1 MFPPIAPS
9 SCVNELM
16 NTSIL
21 THEKRFENWYT
32 LTKGKPCRALHT
44 YIEGWRDSPEIFKGI
59 KYGTVADI
67 FFIILSGELND
78 SRYPRNRD
86 GPVWTPAHRLRGHQE
101 GTRTRHTQRLIQKLG
116 HLWAQQH
123 NRCFYQVRLENKI
136 LCSFMSLDSIKFLE
150 WNRLSEPRYPYTLTN
165 ILSTATPGIDRGIS
179 RVQYECLNFFAMGA
193 THKKQEWAN
202 FGSPLPQKMGS
213 LKYSEEAYLEKI
225 FYGCRFF

>member
-67 FFIILSGELND
+67 FFIILSGELNY

-101 GTRTRHTQRLIQKLG
+101 GTRTCHTQRLIQKFG

-136 LCSFMSLDSIKFLE
+136 LCSFMSFDSIKFLE
-150 WNRLSEPRYPYTLTN
+150 LNRLSGPRYPFTLTN
-165 ILSTATPGIDRGIS
+165 ILWTATAVSPACNMSASTSSPWELLIKS
-179 RVQYECLNFFAMGA
+179 RNGQI
-193 THKKQEWAN
+193 